1 MDTQLCMYGWTN
13 TSNRQKCRPRVLV
26 ASAKAGSLGS
36 NCTQPEQTVW
46 WELAHAI
53 LFGTLLREFWWKRWC
68 SRSYSN
74 SVFTGSLSQE
84 LNFCI
89 FNFYST
95 RKSRTKCSPSTLV
108 SFSEKSFQRV
118 WNIVV
123 FRYIYISHRDSWRS
137 LCAGIL
143 VEITRTSCRDVERSL
158 PSKMSLSID
167 HLSNDILKNSLWD
180 PRRVPFEILRVP
192 RFLQRSLDKD
202 TFCRYPCIILYA
214 ECPCTYIYIFIY
226 LYLERERGLVRGPFS
241 EMIEKLLVQGGFHF
255 LTCIPYSAMFGVYSA
270 LPPFSIGKI
279 PVGSLNWLNHWIQSS
294 MASQWQV
301 DFDGTRVLHHP
312 PEPL

>member
-123 FRYIYISHRDSWRS
+123 FRYIYIYRIEILEEVFVQGFLSKLQGH
-137 LCAGIL
+137 L
-143 VEITRTSCRDVERSL
+143 VEMWKGPC
-158 PSKMSLSID
+158 P
-167 HLSNDILKNSLWD
+167 
-180 PRRVPFEILRVP
+180 LR
-192 RFLQRSLDKD
+192 
-202 TFCRYPCIILYA
+202 
-214 ECPCTYIYIFIY
+214 CPC
-226 LYLERERGLVRGPFS
+226 P
-241 EMIEKLLVQGGFHF
+241 
-255 LTCIPYSAMFGVYSA
+255 
-270 LPPFSIGKI
+270 
-279 PVGSLNWLNHWIQSS
+279 
-294 MASQWQV
+294 
-301 DFDGTRVLHHP
+301 
-312 PEPL
+312 